1 MVRTAT
7 IRLVLLIAAARD
19 YNLSSVDITQ
29 AYLQAN
35 LQGDLYMRPPPDVY
49 PFDSQ
54 KRPLVCKLKR
64 SLHGLKQA
72 GREWAILFASFLM
85 GWGLV
90 RRHHAAAQNHGN
102 VQQSV
107 ATRAPSVRGT
117 RRGQPPAASARRPPR
132 RLVPNNQRKV
142 RAGNCHRPCTLAGP
156 NHRRVWHRRMRGE
169 SYDILSTDIR
179 RPACGSR
186 GTHAR
191 TSARIRVA
199 CPHDPPTTSSEPY
212 LRRTDE
218 RESGER

>member
-1 MVRTAT
+1 MFAVKRKKDQSIEKFKARLVADGNTQKFGVDFDRIFAAVVRTAT

-72 GREWAILFASFLM
+72 GREWAILFASFLNLM

-90 RRHHAAAQNHGN
+90 RSTIEPCLY
-102 VQQSV
+102 VYSK
-107 ATRAPSVRGT
+107 
-117 RRGQPPAASARRPPR
+117 
-132 RLVPNNQRKV
+132 NN
-142 RAGNCHRPCTLAGP
+142 
-156 NHRRVWHRRMRGE
+156 E
-169 SYDILSTDIR
+169 ILWVCVCR
-179 RPACGSR
+179 
-186 GTHAR
+186 
-191 TSARIRVA
+191 
-199 CPHDPPTTSSEPY
+199 
-212 LRRTDE
+212 
-218 RESGER
+218 